1 MSDNESTGCA
11 ELILTVIDTELLIKQ
26 IEKRPA
32 LYNKQLKEYSDRNVK
47 EKLWA
52 EVCLHVI
59 PNWNELDA
67 KEKKT
72 KGKFE

>member
-1 MSDNESTGCA
+1 MSDQESTGCDDR
-11 ELILTVIDTELLIKQ
+11 ILTVIDTEVLIKE

-32 LYNKQLKEYSDRNVK
+32 LYNKQLKEYSDRNLK

-52 EVCLHVI
+52 EVSVQVI
-59 PNWNELDA
+59 PNWNELAA
-67 KEKKT
+67 KDKKT